1 MRNAQEMTERLV
13 RTAPPDSRTSL
24 KAMLEDLEWTAQE
37 LTIAL
42 RELETIALER
52 PEHA

>member
-1 MRNAQEMTERLV
+1 MTERLV
-13 RTAPPDSRTSL
+13 RTAPPDSRAAL

-42 RELETIALER
+42 KELEATAAER
-52 PEHA
+52 PVSG